1 MPIPKVRVGRLAPD
15 QEALDYYDTE
25 VKHWTPHSWD
35 QLDMGRLDMGLHTD
49 PTTGGVQAMDRRSNA
64 KLLKGEA
71 GLGANEMRDMRIHI
85 GRELVSNDAGLWDV
99 PEEARRTISNA
110 LADED
115 WELGE
120 LFEESFPGGSM
131 SRQSTINGNPRAI
144 EDQAAMRQ
152 WLMDNEFDTITYK
165 NREEGVDNAVDAAI
179 NNDEFIKYEYETKQ
193 KIKDLEMQAAEAGR
207 REDFDLEEELDLQAN
222 ALDDELQ
229 YQRDDAMRQAE
240 ADNISHIS
248 LNPGNVRSADA
259 NFQRD
264 MIGKPDMQGSAT
276 VPTMAGSAALG
287 SLMSLAQNDDVRQ
300 GALDVG
306 AGVLDSASR
315 LGETVVNDLL
325 TGSQMLSNSIYDTR
339 DAAPQVQFAPRT
351 EAGNTLSEGI
361 MNDVG
366 SALESKGLFGEAL
379 GVPSG
384 MDLIKG
390 GMKWYSDELKPYLSE
405 RQEQALGGS
414 ALLASM
420 IGLPVPKTAK
430 HLKRKGDAAVV
441 NDRDIQ
447 VEGGAL
453 VPHQQLDPESLINR
467 PYVSNMAD
475 TSAGDNSVIT
485 SVDGVPVNVERQGG
499 FDYMRQPDNVNDGRL
514 WASEKGAVTGILNA
528 AGEAMELP
536 GAQGSPLLLP
546 WSMTPGRSSDFAHFS
561 ADLGVQ
567 HAQNSLDPRLFSDID
582 RRIRSGTG
590 NMKNDA
596 APVQNWVGLA
606 NATPADLQ
614 AIGGQRKNVI
624 RALDEFRGEGALD
637 QSTIR
642 HAVGDAEA
650 TNTYTP
656 AQVLRVGEI
665 DMDRGMLDESRHNTY
680 SRGVAGEYLGSLN
693 PGASVLD
700 DPNLI
705 LRSGVNLRDKYGP
718 KKDTLPSPQG
728 KAMQSNAIGVL
739 SEQLIEEWIKAGVF
753 GPRR

>member
-49 PTTGGVQAMDRRSNA
+49 PTTGGVQAMDRRSNT

-85 GRELVSNDAGLWDV
+85 GRELLSNDAGLWDV

-120 LFEESFPGGSM
+120 LFEESFPQGSM

-165 NREEGVDNAVDAAI
+165 NREEGVDNAVDAAL

-222 ALDDELQ
+222 ALDEELQ
-229 YQRDDAMRQAE
+229 YNRDDVMRQAE
-240 ADNISHIS
+240 AENVSHIS
-248 LNPGNVRSADA
+248 LDPGNVRSADA

-276 VPTMAGSAALG
+276 TPFL
-287 SLMSLAQNDDVRQ
+287 
-300 GALDVG
+300 GALAGLG
-306 AGVLDSASR
+306 ATGSVLASQSARDNLSQGWEA
-315 LGETVVNDLL
+315 LKGLPQMLLEDAQTASQGLHYGL
-325 TGSQMLSNSIYDTR
+325 TGERIEPSIPQLNEETPLGNAISQDIGDYISGIDLNPFPGEYTVGQAVGDVSNAY
-339 DAAPQVQFAPRT
+339 
-351 EAGNTLSEGI
+351 NTY
-361 MNDVG
+361 V
-366 SALESKGLFGEAL
+366 
-379 GVPSG
+379 
-384 MDLIKG
+384 
-390 GMKWYSDELKPYLSE
+390 KPHLSE
-405 RQEQALGGS
+405 RQEAGLGGG
-414 ALLASM
+414 ALMASM
-420 IGLPVPKTAK
+420 IGSPVTRASN
-430 HLKRKGDAAVV
+430 HLKRVGDVKRV

-447 VEGGAL
+447 IEGGAL
-453 VPHQQLDPESLINR
+453 VPHQQVDPESLINR

-514 WASEKGAVTGILNA
+514 WASEKGAVSGILNA

-536 GAQGSPLLLP
+536 GAQGSPILLP

-582 RRIRSGTG
+582 KRIRSGTG
-590 NMKNDA
+590 KMQNDA
-596 APVQNWVGLA
+596 APVPDWVGLA

-614 AIGGQRKNVI
+614 ALGGKRKNVI

-705 LRSGVNLRDKYGP
+705 LRSGINLRDKYGP
-718 KKDTLPSPQG
+718 KKDTLPSNQG